1 MGEIYYVQEEH
12 QTKLLSASIRDVKSV
27 SQSFAYGAN
36 IVTIPPT
43 VFAKMYNHVLT
54 DKGLD
59 QFDKDWTDVQKLV
72 GG

>member
-1 MGEIYYVQEEH
+1 M
-12 QTKLLSASIRDVKSV
+12 KSV